1 MWNYYENINLFIL
14 QIIVLLDLTSDQ
26 SMIDEGLSREAI
38 NRIQKLRKKVNID
51 SFMTLLKY
59 N

>member
-1 MWNYYENINLFIL
+1 MWKYYENINLFIL

-51 SFMTLLKY
+51 SFMTLR
-59 N
+59 